1 MRISDWSSDVCS
13 SDLGQ
18 PAVAAG
24 EGFVPRED
32 AGAGT
37 AAPAGWSL
45 DGGGGH
51 QWTPL
56 SSPTASA
63 IALVA
68 LTTSSRVVS
77 RPKPIRT
84 VAAIASRS
92 SPSACSVGDEP
103 DAPPLQ
109 ADPVASATPG
119 KIGRGSCRGRVCQ
132 YVEISGV

>member
-68 LTTSSRVVS
+68 ITTSSRVVS

-92 SPSACSVGDEP
+92 SPRACSVGAEP
-103 DAPPLQ
+103 GATPLQ
-109 ADPVASATPG
+109 PDPGDRRKPGEVRQGSAAP
-119 KIGRGSCRGRVCQ
+119 
-132 YVEISGV
+132 

>member
-68 LTTSSRVVS
+68 LTTPSRVVS
-77 RPKPIRT
+77 RPKPL
-84 VAAIASRS
+84 
-92 SPSACSVGDEP
+92 P
-103 DAPPLQ
+103 
-109 ADPVASATPG
+109 PVAPLASPPHPRPCRVGSGPEPPPPPPAPG
-119 KIGRGSCRGRVCQ
+119 GSPP
-132 YVEISGV
+132 